1 MFCAFLGNS
10 IVEISRKGDLK
21 ISLGV
26 WVTVCGGAGGV
37 WVVGVR
43 KRRHQA

>member
-1 MFCAFLGNS
+1 MFCAFLGNF
-10 IVEISRKGDLK
+10 IVEISRKGNFM

-26 WVTVCGGAGGV
+26 WVTVCGDGGV